1 MKKEIKLH
9 IASNFVASNG
19 ARMVCIQVL
28 NSAGEAVAEL
38 NYEGVALV
46 YDCCG
51 PSIFPQRKCYV
62 TKANALIASLQTATD
77 ESLG

>member
-28 NSAGEAVAEL
+28 NSAGEAIAEL
-38 NYEGVALV
+38 NYEGGTLV

-51 PSIFPQRKCYV
+51 PSIFPQRKSYV
-62 TKANALIASLQTATD
+62 AEADSLVS
-77 ESLG
+77 SL